1 MSFDFSIRQVTN
13 MDEIHGIVEVQR
25 QAWQMADL
33 EIVATFEMKAVASFG
48 TVLIAVDKT
57 DKVIGFIYAFPYFP
71 DMHYSHM
78 MATLPEWQG
87 KGVGFAM
94 KKVHRDIAL
103 KSEVKINKIVW
114 TVDPLLT
121 NNSYLNFSKLGGVCS
136 TYYPNYYGDAG
147 EVGIYNGIDTDR
159 FLLEWPIHNERV
171 ERRMEDFHVDRIDI
185 STLLM
190 RSPVINSIQNDRF
203 IEKQLEGNP
212 ERFSVEVPANYQKL
226 KDSSLEIAKEWRL
239 KFREICV
246 SNFNSGWEI
255 SDFHS
260 FLSEDKRRNYYEFSL
275 KE

>member
-159 FLLEWPIHNERV
+159 FLLEWPIHDERV
-171 ERRMEDFHVDRIDI
+171 ERRMDDFHVDRIDI

-190 RSPVINSIQNDRF
+190 IMGDLIKERSS
-203 IEKQLEGNP
+203 
-212 ERFSVEVPANYQKL
+212 SHKL
-226 KDSSLEIAKEWRL
+226 
-239 KFREICV
+239 
-246 SNFNSGWEI
+246 
-255 SDFHS
+255 
-260 FLSEDKRRNYYEFSL
+260 
-275 KE
+275 

>member
-1 MSFDFSIRQVTN
+1 MDEFSIREVTN

-25 QAWQMADL
+25 QAWQMSDL

-48 TVLIAVDKT
+48 TVLIAVDTT

-94 KKVHRDIAL
+94 KDKHREIAL

-136 TYYPNYYGDAG
+136 TYYPDYYGDPE
-147 EVGIYNGIDTDR
+147 EVGIYKGLATDR
-159 FLLEWPIHNERV
+159 FLLEWPINNERV
-171 ERRMEDFHVDRIDI
+171 KRRMRDYHFDRIDI
-185 STLLM
+185 TTLM
-190 RSPVINSIQNDRF
+190 KRSPVINSIKNERF
-203 IEKQLEGNP
+203 VNKGMDPNSEQ
-212 ERFSVEVPANYQKL
+212 FSVEVPGDYQKL
-226 KDSSLEIAKEWRL
+226 KDEALDIAQEWRL
-239 KFREICV
+239 KFREICLV
-246 SNFNSGWEI
+246 HFNLGWEI
-255 SDFHS
+255 NDFHT
-260 FLSEDKRRNYYEFSL
+260 FILEGKRRNYYEFTL
-275 KE
+275 KK